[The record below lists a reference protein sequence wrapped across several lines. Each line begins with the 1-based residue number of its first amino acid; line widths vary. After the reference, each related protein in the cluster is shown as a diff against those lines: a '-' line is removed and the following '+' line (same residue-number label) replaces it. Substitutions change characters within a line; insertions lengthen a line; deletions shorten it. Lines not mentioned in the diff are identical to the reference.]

1 MIENRELLICINDWY
16 STDIMYGYVVCENV
30 IMCLQQMMII
40 VVHEFKISLQ
50 QNMLFRR
57 RSSNR

>member
-1 MIENRELLICINDWY
+1 MTENRELLICINDWY
-16 STDIMYGYVVCENV
+16 STDVMYGHVVCENV

-50 QNMLFRR
+50 
-57 RSSNR
+57 